1 MRYFFS
7 IFTAFSLLF
16 LSNCALYKI
25 DVQQGNVVTQEML
38 DKLQPNMLAK
48 KVHYIMG
55 TPLIVD
61 AFHQQQRWDYMYSF
75 EKEGKERQQR
85 RISLFFKE
93 NRLAGVEGDVKIG
106 QSTLPTQPTQEEIEE
121 EPIL

>member
-1 MRYFFS
+1 MLR
-7 IFTAFSLLF
+7 FSLIFALF
-16 LSNCALYKI
+16 TLLLLSSCALYKI

-38 DKLQPNMLAK
+38 DKLQVNMSVK
-48 KVHYIMG
+48 KVLFVMG

-61 AFHQQQRWDYMYSF
+61 AFHQGQRWDYMYSF

-85 RISLFFKE
+85 RISLFFKN
-93 NRLAGVEGDVKIG
+93 NRLASVDGDVKIG
-106 QSTLPTQPTQEEIEE
+106 QHTSPVQPVQEEIEE

>member
-1 MRYFFS
+1 MRHLS
-7 IFTAFSLLF
+7 LIFTAFILLF

-38 DKLQPNMLAK
+38 DKLQVNMSAK
-48 KVHYIMG
+48 KVYFIMG

-61 AFHQQQRWDYMYSF
+61 AFHQGQRWDYVYSL
-75 EKEGKERQQR
+75 EKEGKEREQR
-85 RISLFFKE
+85 RISLFFK
-93 NRLAGVEGDVKIG
+93 NNHLASVNGDVKIG
-106 QSTLPTQPTQEEIEE
+106 QHTSPAQPVQEEIEE